1 MSSQHLS
8 EMAHRISELILV
20 HHHQHHHHKSG
31 ISLETGHGKIKQALV
46 PLGFFTK
53 RQYLGL
59 KKNSPNHWQSSPVLP
74 GSELALFFGLVIVH
88 SSQEPHYLVPPCWR
102 CEASWDYTK
111 KWRETL
117 QVTPGSR
124 ALMISPAYTEDAL
137 SAVAKQIKL
146 SSFFKTQ
153 KSDVH
158 CVFKENL
165 KLISEPACC
174 VQSQRKAPMS
184 PWTGD

>member
-1 MSSQHLS
+1 MSLTLDPRFKLVFKSAGLGWFRLKSAPMSSQHLS

-74 GSELALFFGLVIVH
+74 GSELALFLWFSNRAQFPG
-88 SSQEPHYLVPPCWR
+88 
-102 CEASWDYTK
+102 ASLFSTTLLEMWSELRLYQKVTWNTAGYTG
-111 KWRETL
+111 
-117 QVTPGSR
+117 VTCSDDQSCLYWGR
-124 ALMISPAYTEDAL
+124 AVCSG
-137 SAVAKQIKL
+137 
-146 SSFFKTQ
+146 
-153 KSDVH
+153 
-158 CVFKENL
+158 
-165 KLISEPACC
+165 
-174 VQSQRKAPMS
+174 KANKVELFL
-184 PWTGD
+184 